1 MNAPRAT
8 SADVADVLRAI
19 VGPDLAEEVLPSDAE
34 WVVDSINNGIVIAHR
49 LADELHEMHA
59 AEAIDLDQWPTAREW
74 LTAIGRS
81 ER

>member
-1 MNAPRAT
+1 MSENPTA
-8 SADVADVLRAI
+8 SDVADVLRAI
-19 VGPDLAEEVLPSDAE
+19 VGPDLAGEILPSDAE
-34 WVVDSINNGIVIAHR
+34 WVIRSIDHGIVVAHR

-59 AEAIDLDQWPTAREW
+59 AQAIDLDQWPTAREW